1 VNPEPVNPYRY
12 FNRNVEGAAYFVK
25 LNKAL
30 NFVMSRA
37 MLDFATPS
45 VRFCE
50 AGMTDIYLVRHG
62 QTEWNTQ
69 LIFRGRKDIPLNER
83 GHKQARAIAGALKDR
98 NIDAIY
104 TSPLSRAVETAQPVA
119 TLFDLEVVPVQGFID
134 INYGE
139 WEGVSYD
146 EVKKRYTDQY
156 AQWEKRP
163 ELVQFPQG
171 ETLDVVKERAF
182 GALTDIARKNP
193 TRSVLIISH
202 RVINKVLL
210 CALLGLSTGHFWE
223 IRQDTGCINIM
234 EYSGEQF
241 VLCAMNDTCH
251 LKELTDETAQPDF

>member
-1 VNPEPVNPYRY
+1 
-12 FNRNVEGAAYFVK
+12 
-25 LNKAL
+25 
-30 NFVMSRA
+30 
-37 MLDFATPS
+37 MLDFAILS
-45 VRFCE
+45 MRFCE
-50 AGMTDIYLVRHG
+50 AGMTEIYLVRHG

-83 GHKQARAIAGALKDR
+83 GYKEARAIAGALKDR

-139 WEGVSYD
+139 WEGVSHH
-146 EVKKRYTDQY
+146 EIKKRYTDQY
-156 AQWEKRP
+156 AQWEQRP

-182 GALTDIARKNP
+182 GALTDIVRMNP

-210 CALLGLSTGHFWE
+210 CALLGLSTAHFWE

-234 EYSGEQF
+234 EYSPERF
-241 VLCAMNDTCH
+241 VLCVMNDTCH